1 MATASFPTW
10 FKTMRERKKLSQTK
24 AAKQLALSSPTI
36 SRWESGMLP
45 RAEHLPRICK
55 WGPIAPERLL
65 RLMH

>member
-1 MATASFPTW
+1 MPTAGFPSW
-10 FKTMRERKKLSQTK
+10 FKNVRERKKLSQTK
-24 AAKQLALSSPTI
+24 TAAQLDLSSPTI

-55 WGPIAPERLL
+55 WAPIAPEKLL